1 MLCTTT
7 KPYLDAN
14 KLLSEFK
21 WDMQHVFVR
30 LTLSQRKGLAT
41 EYYENKPHKKVAARS
56 LVLNVTMKKAS
67 VILVKRF
74 VIVGEFVWRI
84 NTVLNLQDSSES
96 ESLKP

>member
-1 MLCTTT
+1 
-7 KPYLDAN
+7 
-14 KLLSEFK
+14 
-21 WDMQHVFVR
+21 MQHVFVR

-74 VIVGEFVWRI
+74 VIVGEFV
-84 NTVLNLQDSSES
+84 
-96 ESLKP
+96 